1 MKNKISKR
9 KFYNKFDYKVSLRI
23 EGCGS
28 LRYHSVLDSKKWL
41 EDGTL
46 PKFYLSDQVKLAVIV
61 NKDILICLC
70 DMLLKY
76 DNDSWNK
83 RIEGDCIDI
92 YTSNKELVDEL
103 QTNLVDRIICV
114 FEPCGNAAKP
124 GTIKVKKLPG
134 EIYNYRVYLLPHKL
148 RDNTDEKLKYISW
161 IKNQSSRIKITES
174 VENWFYKTQW
184 NWDPRYILIDEEST
198 LLMLKLRN
206 PELVGRIYKF
216 VID

>member
-28 LRYHSVLDSKKWL
+28 LRYHNISDSRSWL
-41 EDGTL
+41 ENGTL
-46 PKFYLSDQVKLAVIV
+46 PKFYLSDRVKLAIIQ
-61 NKDILICLC
+61 NKDVLICLC
-70 DMLLKY
+70 DVLLKY
-76 DNDSWNK
+76 DNDIWNK

-92 YTSNKELVDEL
+92 YTSNKELVNEL
-103 QTNLVDRIICV
+103 QTNLLDRVTCV
-114 FEPCGNAAKP
+114 FEPSADAAEP

-148 RDNTDEKLKYISW
+148 RGDLDEKTKYISW
-161 IKNQSSRIKITES
+161 IKNQNSKVKITES
-174 VENWFYKTQW
+174 VENWFYKTDW
-184 NWDPRYILIDEEST
+184 NWDPRYVLVDEEST

-206 PELVGRIYKF
+206 PELVGRIYRF